1 MSNIIF
7 FIRSFNDFD
16 QALPLID
23 YLSSKNMKI
32 LVCSFSL
39 ELDGCDKHINYLEN
53 EIGIKIIYFSNI
65 LSKPGRV
72 IISLHSRLMFVISKA
87 KRNSYLLLFSIASS
101 YVLKILNNLYGSAI
115 GTILKQLNPNK
126 IIMDNGAE
134 LSFHGKG
141 IIDFAR
147 KESIPVI
154 CYSHGYSIY
163 SNQNPLTKDKN
174 NIGFLKSTIIRLAPF
189 TKKRIYADCYLTG
202 PKQKDTYFTTPG
214 MSGKYDPTKLY
225 KVHEI
230 GMPRYTYEWCTK
242 YRNMILKE
250 ESFTYGDS
258 NKLNVVLYM
267 THPKYSV
274 NLRELYKLI
283 ERLSSLN
290 FINFVYKPHTRTGL
304 EMINKNMLNGFDAG
318 DVNSILL
325 SEWADISVIY
335 GSSISFQLL
344 IDRTPIVIPTF
355 VHSNTTILEDNDVC
369 IKSNS
374 LDELVNTLVEY
385 SNRNYIDHQND
396 KTIESFI
403 KEYMYGNKNHD
414 QMMQQYCDSIKNCT
428 KDRNTFN

>member
-1 MSNIIF
+1 MI
-7 FIRSFNDFD
+7 
-16 QALPLID
+16 
-23 YLSSKNMKI
+23 
-32 LVCSFSL
+32 V
-39 ELDGCDKHINYLEN
+39 
-53 EIGIKIIYFSNI
+53 IYKS
-65 LSKPGRV
+65 
-72 IISLHSRLMFVISKA
+72 
-87 KRNSYLLLFSIASS
+87 KRNSYLLPFSIASS
-101 YVLKILNNLYGSAI
+101 YSLKILSNLYGTAI
-115 GTILKQLNPNK
+115 NNTLKQLNPNK
-126 IIMDNGAE
+126 IIMDNGFE
-134 LSFHGKG
+134 LSFHGEG
-141 IIDFAR
+141 IINFAR
-147 KESIPVI
+147 KEKVPVI

-163 SNQNPLTKDKN
+163 SNQNPLTKDRN
-174 NIGFLKSTIIRLAPF
+174 NIGFLKSTIIRLATF

-325 SEWADISVIY
+325 SEWADIAVIY

-344 IDRTPIVIPTF
+344 IDRTPIVVPTF
-355 VHSNTTILEDNDVC
+355 VHGNKTILEDNEVC

-374 LDELVNTLVEY
+374 LDELINTLTEY
-385 SNRNYIDHQND
+385 SNKNYVDYQND
-396 KTIESFI
+396 KNIELFI
-403 KEYMYGNKNHD
+403 NEYMYGNKSHD
-414 QMMQQYCDSIKNCT
+414 QMMQQYYDSIENCAQ
-428 KDRNTFN
+428 DRGALD

>member
-115 GTILKQLNPNK
+115 GTTLKQLNPNK

-154 CYSHGYSIY
+154 CYSH
-163 SNQNPLTKDKN
+163 
-174 NIGFLKSTIIRLAPF
+174 
-189 TKKRIYADCYLTG
+189 
-202 PKQKDTYFTTPG
+202 
-214 MSGKYDPTKLY
+214 
-225 KVHEI
+225 EI
-230 GMPRYTYEWCTK
+230 GRAH
-242 YRNMILKE
+242 
-250 ESFTYGDS
+250 
-258 NKLNVVLYM
+258 V
-267 THPKYSV
+267 
-274 NLRELYKLI
+274 
-283 ERLSSLN
+283 
-290 FINFVYKPHTRTGL
+290 
-304 EMINKNMLNGFDAG
+304 
-318 DVNSILL
+318 
-325 SEWADISVIY
+325 
-335 GSSISFQLL
+335 
-344 IDRTPIVIPTF
+344 
-355 VHSNTTILEDNDVC
+355 
-369 IKSNS
+369 
-374 LDELVNTLVEY
+374 
-385 SNRNYIDHQND
+385 
-396 KTIESFI
+396 
-403 KEYMYGNKNHD
+403 
-414 QMMQQYCDSIKNCT
+414 
-428 KDRNTFN
+428 